1 VVTTALDL
9 NKPTA
14 LGALLP
20 LLCFREAEKILRVG
34 VFRAVK
40 TFVCSLLAHSAGR
53 GVTAHTLCH
62 TGRDPPGL
70 NEARTFRL
78 RAVCAVRRLE
88 LELLG

>member
-1 VVTTALDL
+1 MVTTALDL

-14 LGALLP
+14 LRALLP
-20 LLCFREAEKILRVG
+20 LLCFRESEKILRVG
-34 VFRAVK
+34 VFWAVK
-40 TFVCSLLAHSAGR
+40 TIVGSLLAHSAGR

-70 NEARTFRL
+70 NEARTAGL
-78 RAVCAVRRLE
+78 KAVCAVRCLE